1 MNPTADA
8 VHRFLFE
15 PLDIRGALVQLGPA
29 WREMQARR
37 DYAPPVRD
45 LLGELSA
52 VTAVIGASLKVPG
65 RLSFQL
71 KGHGAVSLLVV
82 DCRDHEGTLR
92 LRGMA
97 RVDEAAGGAV
107 PPGLTSSPTAVR
119 HESPPGLTSGVRG
132 LLGDGQ
138 LVLTLQ
144 PDEGKPYQSVV
155 PLVGDTL
162 AAVFEHFLAQSEQ
175 QPAQLHLAADAGTA
189 CALFLQ
195 KLPGAD
201 ARDADG
207 WDRVRQ
213 LAATVR
219 GDELSLPPEQ
229 LLRRLFPEEDVR
241 LFRPRP
247 VAWHCPRDEE
257 KVRNMLQSL
266 GREELERMLEDAG
279 QIAVEDEICGQEYRF
294 APDVIDELF
303 PPAGRVLH

>member
-1 MNPTADA
+1 MSAPDA
-8 VHRFLFE
+8 VHRFLLE
-15 PLDIRGALVQLGPA
+15 SLDIRGALVHLGPA
-29 WREMQARR
+29 WREMQAGRG
-37 DYAPPVRD
+37 YPAAVRD
-45 LLGELSA
+45 LLGELA
-52 VTAVIGASLKVPG
+52 TVTAVIGNSLKVPG

-71 KGHGAVSLLVV
+71 KGHGAVSMLVV
-82 DCRDHEGTLR
+82 DCREHEGTLR

-97 RVDEAAGGAV
+97 RVDDAAGATV
-107 PPGLTSSPTAVR
+107 
-119 HESPPGLTSGVRG
+119 PPGLTSGVRN

-144 PDEGKPYQSVV
+144 PDQGNPYQSVV
-155 PLVGDTL
+155 PLEGDTL

-175 QPAQLHLAADAGTA
+175 QPAQLHLAADADQA

-219 GDELSLPPEQ
+219 GEELRLPPDQ
-229 LLRRLFPEEDVR
+229 LLTRLFPEEDVR

-247 VAWHCPRDEE
+247 VVWHCPRDEE
-257 KVRNMLQSL
+257 KVRDMLYSL
-266 GREELERMLEDAG
+266 GREELERMLEEAG
-279 QIAVEDEICGQEYRF
+279 QIAVEDEICNQQYRF
-294 APDVIDELF
+294 APDIIDELF

>member
-1 MNPTADA
+1 MSAPDA
-8 VHRFLFE
+8 VHRFLLE
-15 PLDIRGALVQLGPA
+15 SLDIRGAIVHLGPA
-29 WREMQARR
+29 WREMQAGRG
-37 DYAPPVRD
+37 YPAAVRD
-45 LLGELSA
+45 LLGELA
-52 VTAVIGASLKVPG
+52 TVTAVIGNSLKVPG

-71 KGHGAVSLLVV
+71 KGHGAVSMLVV
-82 DCRDHEGTLR
+82 DCREHEGTLR

-97 RVDEAAGGAV
+97 RVDADAGDAV
-107 PPGLTSSPTAVR
+107 
-119 HESPPGLTSGVRG
+119 PPGLTSGVRN

-144 PDEGKPYQSVV
+144 PDEGNPYQSVV
-155 PLVGDTL
+155 PLEGDTL

-175 QPAQLHLAADAGTA
+175 QPAQLHLAADADSA

-201 ARDADG
+201 ERDADG

-219 GDELSLPPEQ
+219 GEELRLPPGE
-229 LLRRLFPEEDVR
+229 LLTRLFPEEDVR

-257 KVRNMLQSL
+257 KVRNMLYSL
-266 GREELERMLEDAG
+266 GREELVRMLEEAG
-279 QIAVEDEICGQEYRF
+279 QIAVEDEICNQQYRF
-294 APDVIDELF
+294 APDIIDDLF

>member
-1 MNPTADA
+1 MSAPDA
-8 VHRFLFE
+8 VHRFLLE
-15 PLDIRGALVQLGPA
+15 SLDIRGAIVHLGPA
-29 WREMQARR
+29 WREMQAGRG
-37 DYAPPVRD
+37 YPAAVRD
-45 LLGELSA
+45 LLGELA
-52 VTAVIGASLKVPG
+52 TVTTVIGNSLKVPG

-71 KGHGAVSLLVV
+71 KGHGAVSMLVV
-82 DCRDHEGTLR
+82 DCREHEGTLR

-107 PPGLTSSPTAVR
+107 PPGLTSSPSAGR
-119 HESPPGLTSGVRG
+119 HESPPGPASGVRD

-144 PDEGKPYQSVV
+144 PDEGNPYQSVV
-155 PLVGDTL
+155 PLEGDTL

-175 QPAQLHLAADAGTA
+175 QPAQLHLAADAESA

-219 GDELSLPPEQ
+219 GEELRLPPGE
-229 LLRRLFPEEDVR
+229 LLTRLFPEEDVR

-257 KVRNMLQSL
+257 KVRNMLYSL
-266 GREELERMLEDAG
+266 GREELVRMLEEAG
-279 QIAVEDEICGQEYRF
+279 QIAVEDEICNQQYRF
-294 APDVIDELF
+294 APDIIDELF